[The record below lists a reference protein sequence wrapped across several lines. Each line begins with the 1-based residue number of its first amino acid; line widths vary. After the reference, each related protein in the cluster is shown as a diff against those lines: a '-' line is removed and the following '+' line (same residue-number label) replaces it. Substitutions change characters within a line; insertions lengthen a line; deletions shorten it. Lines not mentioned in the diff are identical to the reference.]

1 MANSVAIIG
10 APTVSDVTEDTN
22 LHLLTATGSISI
34 SDADAGQAAFKM
46 KATSTSGNLE
56 TFMIIANGSCTYSVA
71 NTAIQYLK
79 EEKTKVDTFA
89 VTSLDCCRQ
98 QYGKVIFSEP
108 GFGNSK
114 SRHHH

>member
-1 MANSVAIIG
+1 MANSAAIIG

-34 SDADAGQAAFKM
+34 GDEAAFKL
-46 KATSTSGNLE
+46 KTTSTSGNLE
-56 TFMIIANGSCTYSVA
+56 TFTIVTTGPYAYSVA
-71 NTAIQYLK
+71 NTAIQHFK

-98 QYGKVIFSEP
+98 QYGKVIFSEA